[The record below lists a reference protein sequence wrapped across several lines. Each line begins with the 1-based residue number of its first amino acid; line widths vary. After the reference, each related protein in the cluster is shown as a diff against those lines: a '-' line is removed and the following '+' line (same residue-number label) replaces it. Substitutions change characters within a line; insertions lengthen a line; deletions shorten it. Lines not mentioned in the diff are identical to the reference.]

1 MRCGAIWTIEGFI
14 RGGRV
19 GLPKVAK
26 KARPKKTAVESI
38 GIPPQ
43 VVEG

>member
-26 KARPKKTAVESI
+26 EAPSQKDCGGIDRDSTA
-38 GIPPQ
+38 GC
-43 VVEG
+43 